1 MMSEVPKM
9 PNSEM
14 QKIMDEMQ
22 KQNNQKLSEKSAQM
36 MQQQQ
41 MQMSA
46 QTQQQIS
53 QNMKK
58 LNKQMSSMKSS
69 MQMQNQIQTMTEMMK
84 IINQIIDLSQQEEQ
98 LKHESK
104 SINSTSKQSDK
115 NLRKQEEIKGNLGN
129 LLKQMEALSQKTFAV
144 SPEMGN
150 ALGKAARNMDES
162 QRAMQ
167 NRNGYLASVRQGEA
181 MGHLNEAAKMM
192 GNAMQAM
199 MKPGGQGGG
208 MMSLMQQL
216 QKLSGQQMSLNQL
229 TQRLGQ
235 NGRMTQQQM
244 AQLQRLAQQQGLIKK
259 SMEALN
265 KEAKETGQSKKLPV
279 DFDRV
284 IQDMKEVITGMKT
297 QKLDADLITTQN
309 RILSKLLD
317 AQRSINEKD
326 YEKRRESNSGTDFA
340 IKSPEQI
347 NYERNK
353 YEDKI
358 RRELLN
364 SIKEGYS
371 KDYQEL
377 IRNYFEAL
385 QKNNN

>member
-1 MMSEVPKM
+1 MKQAS
-9 PNSEM
+9 
-14 QKIMDEMQ
+14 QMQ
-22 KQNNQKLSEKSAQM
+22 KQIANNMKQLNKR
-36 MQQQQ
+36 
-41 MQMSA
+41 MSA
-46 QTQQQIS
+46 
-53 QNMKK
+53 
-58 LNKQMSSMKSS
+58 MKSN

-84 IINQIIDLSQQEEQ
+84 IISQIIDLSQQEEL
-98 LKHESK
+98 LKQESK
-104 SINSTSKQSDK
+104 NLNPASKQSD
-115 NLRKQEEIKGNLGN
+115 NNIRKQEEIKNDLGN
-129 LLKQMEALSQKTFAV
+129 LLKQMAALSQKTFAI

-167 NRNGYLASVRQGEA
+167 NRNGYLASSKQGAA
-181 MGHLNEAAKMM
+181 MGNLNEAAKMM

-208 MMSLMQQL
+208 MMSLLQQL

-244 AQLQRLAQQQGLIKK
+244 AQLQRLAQQQSLIKK
-259 SMEALN
+259 SMQALN

-297 QKLDADLITTQN
+297 QKLDAELITTQN

-326 YEKRRESNSGTDFA
+326 YEKRRESNSGTD
-340 IKSPEQI
+340 IVKKSPEQI
-347 NYERNK
+347 DFEKKQNSDE
-353 YEDKI
+353 I

-385 QKNNN
+385 QKEKN